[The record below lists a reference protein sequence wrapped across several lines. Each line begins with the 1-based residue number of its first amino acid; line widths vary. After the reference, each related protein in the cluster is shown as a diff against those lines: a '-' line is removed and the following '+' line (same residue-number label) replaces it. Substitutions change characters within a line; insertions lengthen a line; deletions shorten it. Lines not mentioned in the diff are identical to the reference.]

1 MRAATQRRLRNAGIG
16 VLRVLVPLSL
26 AALFVLAFPRSD
38 ALAVQLGAFVF
49 VLWSLVV
56 RYWTDRLWPRT
67 DARAVAPKARKRESV
82 LLIATV
88 LLAAGLAFVVRGSAI
103 ETQLVGSASMLPS
116 LFAGDRIA
124 VDKRAYGVKLPGST
138 RRFASHAPERGDVIV
153 FRSPLETGAPT
164 LVKRVIGLPG
174 DKIEMMRGH
183 PIINGWNVPSCDV
196 GPYVYFSAER
206 SLRGRIELEFLDGA
220 RYLTLHTTGQRAFE
234 EYVVKPGEVFVL
246 GDDRNNSIDSRV
258 FGGERGAGVVFESI
272 EGRGSF
278 FVYGNRRDGGADF
291 GLLFESLRSHSLRID
306 GADAR
311 ALHAGIE
318 RCLAKP
324 PATTTPPNPGVAWQA
339 RGVEET

>member
-1 MRAATQRRLRNAGIG
+1 MRAASQRLKNAGIA

-26 AALFVLAFPRSD
+26 AALFVAAFPSAD
-38 ALAVQLGAFVF
+38 ALAVQLGALVF

-56 RYWTDRLWPRT
+56 RYWTDRLWPR
-67 DARAVAPKARKRESV
+67 AAPLAVAPQPRARES
-82 LLIATV
+82 LLLVATV

-124 VDKRAYGVKLPGST
+124 VDKRAYGLKLPGAT
-138 RRFASHAPERGDVIV
+138 RRFANRVPERGDVIV

-174 DKIEMMRGH
+174 DKIEMRRGH

-196 GPYVYFSAER
+196 GPYVYFSTER
-206 SLRGRIELEFLDGA
+206 SLRGRIELEFLGGA
-220 RYLTLHTTGQRAFE
+220 TYLTLHTSGQRAFE

-258 FGGERGAGVVFESI
+258 FGGGQGAGVAFESI

-311 ALHAGIE
+311 ALQTGIE

-324 PATTTPPNPGVAWQA
+324 PGTTTPPKTSIAWQA
-339 RGVEET
+339 RGAEKT

>member
-1 MRAATQRRLRNAGIG
+1 MRAAAQRRLKSAGVA

-26 AALFVLAFPRSD
+26 AALFVLAFPRAD
-38 ALAVQLGAFVF
+38 ALAIQLGALVFVF
-49 VLWSLVV
+49 WSLVV
-56 RYWTDRLWPRT
+56 RYWTDRVWPRT
-67 DARAVAPKARKRESV
+67 DGPAPKSGKRES
-82 LLIATV
+82 LMLIATV
-88 LLAAGLAFVVRGSAI
+88 LLAAGLAFVVRGSVV

-124 VDKRAYGVKLPGST
+124 VDKRAYGVKLPGSA
-138 RRFASHAPERGDVIV
+138 RRFASRAPKRGDVIV

-174 DKIEMMRGH
+174 DKIEMLRGH

-196 GPYVYFSAER
+196 GPYVYVSAER
-206 SLRGRIELEFLDGA
+206 SLRGRIELEFLGGA
-220 RYLTLHTTGQRAFE
+220 TYLTLHTTGQRAFE

-258 FGGERGAGVVFESI
+258 FGGGHGAGVAFETI

-306 GADAR
+306 GADASM
-311 ALHAGIE
+311 LEAGIE
-318 RCLAKP
+318 RCRAKP
-324 PATTTPPNPGVAWQA
+324 PGTTTPPKTSVAWHS
-339 RGVEET
+339 RGVEKT

>member
-1 MRAATQRRLRNAGIG
+1 MRAASQGRLKNAGIA

-26 AALFVLAFPRSD
+26 AALFVAAFPRAD
-38 ALAVQLGAFVF
+38 ALAVQLGALVF
-49 VLWSLVV
+49 ALWSLVV
-56 RYWTDRLWPRT
+56 RYWTDRLWPR
-67 DARAVAPKARKRESV
+67 AAPLAVAPQPRARESL

-88 LLAAGLAFVVRGSAI
+88 LLAGGLAFVVRGSAI

-124 VDKRAYGVKLPGST
+124 VDKRAYGLKLPGST
-138 RRFASHAPERGDVIV
+138 RRFGSRAPERGDVIV
-153 FRSPLETGAPT
+153 FRSPLETGAST

-174 DKIEMMRGH
+174 DKIEMLRGH

-196 GPYVYFSAER
+196 GPYVYFSTER
-206 SLRGRIELEFLDGA
+206 SLRGRIELEFLGGA
-220 RYLTLHTTGQRAFE
+220 TYLTLHTSGQRAFE

-258 FGGERGAGVVFESI
+258 FGGGHGAGVAFESI

-311 ALHAGIE
+311 ALQTGIE

-324 PATTTPPNPGVAWQA
+324 PGTTTPPKTSIAWQA
-339 RGVEET
+339 RGAEKT